1 MGKEGVSGTKKSIRR
16 RPSLPK
22 QPKRYRTPF
31 LTRGNVS
38 GFEYDGRGRLLRQY
52 DRLGYATSHEYNNAG
67 QRTATVDP
75 LGRRTEAEYDE
86 HGRVTR
92 SRDTAGN
99 WTEYQYDDND
109 RLAKTID
116 PLGQVTE
123 RQYDAAGQLER
134 LIDARKHH
142 TTFGYDPLGNRRR
155 LTDPQGNSSY
165 WQYDSLNRLEK
176 STDPLGE
183 QIVLEYSPVDDWR
196 RRTDRNGREI
206 LFELDEL
213 GRVQTETWDDGRVLE
228 FDYDSAGRLT
238 WASDPSGAFGFTY
251 DANGRLDVATQQLA
265 ALAFPIVL
273 DNDRDLSGN
282 NVQLKILVNGV
293 EDSRISS
300 TYDPRDSVASI
311 THSGNGVVD
320 KFVAYQ
326 YNSANQPVLMERFEG
341 PSSSRTLVAT
351 TDYAHDSAGRLVS
364 LDHSQGANAIA
375 GYTYGYDT
383 LGRLESFGSL
393 ADGSVTYAYDQTSQ
407 LTAATGSGT
416 LPDESYRYDG
426 SGNRE
431 GSTYHTGTANR
442 VSFDAKY
449 NYQYDNE
456 GNRIRRIER
465 VSGEVT
471 RYHWDHRN
479 RLVMQE
485 HRSETEQLL
494 WRERYSYDG
503 LNRRVERVGDSDG
516 DGVNEQ
522 SEYFV
527 NHGLRSDRG
536 GAGDSIALRLDG
548 TGAVIGREL
557 HGPTVDSILAEDR
570 LDPEGG
576 ATETLWAL
584 TDANGSVRDTVGVDD
599 AGTATIGNHVAYDAF
614 GQMVTQSDASSGS
627 EYGFTGR
634 EIESGGLQSNRARI
648 YDAALGR
655 WLSEDPIGFASGQTN
670 LSLYLGNDPISGTD
684 PSGLIDPR
692 NFHPMQEFRVFWA
705 GVYKSF
711 LGGNASPVPGKRI
724 THPHGVGGV
733 VGGVVRYG
741 SLGAA
746 SSLTEPAGTRS
757 SYSQSG
763 MELSELPMSFTPLA
777 SGYHVLHGESAAGA
791 SRNRA
796 LAGAEL
802 GTWVVGTALGLR
814 QVGRSAGLQRAPVA
828 PKGGTGF
835 LTSPGVTVRKS
846 GNYFIKE
853 VDPNASRLA
862 RWHGERSLRYQSEAL
877 TKLGDMAPPH
887 LLRNG
892 KLITRDAGTYVP
904 GNFWRTYAK
913 GSWRLGTPVND
924 IRPHNMGANGLIF
937 DPALDPLVR
946 PLYWGAGVG
955 TISVIGYYTNEYF
968 NGDD

>member
-1 MGKEGVSGTKKSIRR
+1 
-16 RPSLPK
+16 
-22 QPKRYRTPF
+22 
-31 LTRGNVS
+31 
-38 GFEYDGRGRLLRQY
+38 
-52 DRLGYATSHEYNNAG
+52 
-67 QRTATVDP
+67 
-75 LGRRTEAEYDE
+75 
-86 HGRVTR
+86 
-92 SRDTAGN
+92 
-99 WTEYQYDDND
+99 
-109 RLAKTID
+109 
-116 PLGQVTE
+116 
-123 RQYDAAGQLER
+123 
-134 LIDARKHH
+134 
-142 TTFGYDPLGNRRR
+142 
-155 LTDPQGNSSY
+155 
-165 WQYDSLNRLEK
+165 
-176 STDPLGE
+176 
-183 QIVLEYSPVDDWR
+183 
-196 RRTDRNGREI
+196 
-206 LFELDEL
+206 
-213 GRVQTETWDDGRVLE
+213 
-228 FDYDSAGRLT
+228 
-238 WASDPSGAFGFTY
+238 
-251 DANGRLDVATQQLA
+251 
-265 ALAFPIVL
+265 
-273 DNDRDLSGN
+273 
-282 NVQLKILVNGV
+282 
-293 EDSRISS
+293 
-300 TYDPRDSVASI
+300 
-311 THSGNGVVD
+311 
-320 KFVAYQ
+320 
-326 YNSANQPVLMERFEG
+326 MERFEG

-828 PKGGTGF
+828 PNRVVDSVTGRLGGELYDSGRLAKLNNYLERRGVALKVGDEFLPPGKGGGF
-835 LTSPGVTVRKS
+835 LAKQDGSAELILRSNPTQ
-846 GNYFIKE
+846 YE
-853 VDPNASRLA
+853 VWHELGHFRHWRNVGPDRYRGLQRWSRA
-862 RWHGERSLRYQSEAL
+862 NPVQDIHEQHVF
-877 TKLGDMAPPH
+877 D
-887 LLRNG
+887 LLENG
-892 KLITRDAGTYVP
+892 RHWDL
-904 GNFWRTYAK
+904 
-913 GSWRLGTPVND
+913 LND
-924 IRPHNMGANGLIF
+924 GQRRHAVDYIYDRGGIR
-937 DPALDPLVR
+937 
-946 PLYWGAGVG
+946 
-955 TISVIGYYTNEYF
+955 
-968 NGDD
+968 